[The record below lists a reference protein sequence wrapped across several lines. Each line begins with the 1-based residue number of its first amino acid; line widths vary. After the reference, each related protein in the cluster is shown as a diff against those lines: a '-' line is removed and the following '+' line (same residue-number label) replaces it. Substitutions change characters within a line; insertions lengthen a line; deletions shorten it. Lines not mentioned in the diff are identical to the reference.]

1 LRIAL
6 SCCLSGLDHAKTDAA
21 DALLGLHKTQGAQTS
36 IKLTDSDVANLAM
49 VASVIDQELRTFEI
63 EVLSVGLS
71 ASRSTM

>member
-1 LRIAL
+1 
-6 SCCLSGLDHAKTDAA
+6 
-21 DALLGLHKTQGAQTS
+21 LLGLHKTQGAQTS